1 MRKTILS
8 LAIMTIM
15 AAAISTSYGQES
27 IDKSLKPVEKVQ
39 GTQLEVGNANQDP
52 AEAKMDTISE
62 YQKFKSES
70 EMKIKNNEKSIADLK
85 LNTSNVVESNR
96 IAYQE
101 KVSDLEQKNYKLTKE
116 LAEYK
121 YEESG
126 KWATFKLE
134 FNRDMDE
141 LGKALK
147 DFNVDGKI

>member
-8 LAIMTIM
+8 LTIMTIM

-27 IDKSLKPVEKVQ
+27 IDKSLKPMEKVQ
-39 GTQLEVGNANQDP
+39 GTQLEVNANQDP
-52 AEAKMDTISE
+52 AETRMDTISE
-62 YQKFKSES
+62 YQKFKSQS

-101 KVSDLEQKNYKLTKE
+101 KVTDFEQKNYKLTKE